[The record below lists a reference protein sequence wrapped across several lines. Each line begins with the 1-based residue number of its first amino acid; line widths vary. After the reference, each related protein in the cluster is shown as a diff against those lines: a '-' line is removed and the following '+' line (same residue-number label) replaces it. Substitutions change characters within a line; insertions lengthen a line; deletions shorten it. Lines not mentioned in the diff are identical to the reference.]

1 MPDTARSNR
10 PDTSKRSGSL
20 LDTRL
25 SASAIDAPRTG
36 RSRGRL
42 VLAAVATGSIALVSA
57 CGGASNGGQ
66 SSGQSSTPPARFV
79 IGMSE
84 VFHNLDPDQ
93 AVLESPLQILNL
105 VGGTLTQFN
114 ADASQVE
121 PGLATKWSTS
131 ADGLTY
137 TFTLRPGLTFSD
149 GSSLHA
155 SDVAATFEREV
166 NDKANANAGVVS
178 NWKSITAPNDT
189 TVVMQLAKPQ
199 PSLLSLLADPEL
211 GTVSPAAGVADA
223 KNFYLK
229 PISAGPYKI
238 GSFSV
243 SDGAT
248 VLEVNPRYY
257 GPKPAVKEID
267 FRYINDVN
275 TRIVQLKSGAI
286 DMALT
291 LPENTLKQLTGNVTG
306 VVTPGYG
313 GYYLYMNDR
322 GSPLSDVNV
331 RQAISLAIDRKQL
344 SETVWEGKAPPLYGF
359 EGSRFSDHLNV
370 VPTAVDTAKAKQ
382 LLQGTPCAHGCSL
395 SLMVRTGQSS
405 DMASIVAEQLS
416 AIGIH
421 VSLQLTDPSIAGTNE
436 GSGKYQM
443 EIGALYDYANRPDIM
458 LTYGL
463 QSDGGINALYSGYSS
478 KQMDAL
484 IHTVYAEGGAARSA
498 AMRKISELYGKD
510 LPFAPLLE
518 YAFVNGEKT
527 NLTKWVTFEP
537 SSYLHVATAP

>member
-1 MPDTARSNR
+1 MPDSARSNR
-10 PDTSKRSGSL
+10 SGTSKRSGSL
-20 LDTRL
+20 V
-25 SASAIDAPRTG
+25 DATLFPAGIEPRRVG
-36 RSRGRL
+36 RRRGRL
-42 VLAAVATGSIALVSA
+42 VLTAVAAASVTLVSA
-57 CGGASNGGQ
+57 CGGASSG
-66 SSGQSSTPPARFV
+66 SSAAATTPPARFT
-79 IGMSE
+79 IGMNE
-84 VFHNLDPDQ
+84 IFHNLDPDQ
-93 AVLESPLQILNL
+93 AVLEAPLQILNL

-114 ADASQVE
+114 ADASQVQ
-121 PGLATKWSTS
+121 PGLASKWSTS

-149 GSSLHA
+149 GSALHA
-155 SDVAATFEREV
+155 SDVAASFEREV

-189 TVVMQLAKPQ
+189 TVVMTLSHQQ
-199 PSLLSLLADPEL
+199 PSLLSLLADGEL

-229 PISAGPYKI
+229 PISAGQYQI
-238 GSFSV
+238 QSFSV
-243 SDGAT
+243 SDAAT
-248 VLEVNPRYY
+248 VLTVNPHYY
-257 GPKPAVKEID
+257 GPKPAVKELD

-291 LPENTLKQLTGNVTG
+291 LPENTLNQLTGNVTG

-344 SETVWEGKAPPLYGF
+344 SQTVWAGKAPALYGF
-359 EGSRFSDHLNV
+359 EGSQFSDHENV
-370 VPTAVDTAKAKQ
+370 LPTAVDTAKARQ
-382 LLQGTPCAHGCSL
+382 LLQGTPCAHGCNL
-395 SLMVRTGQSS
+395 NLMVRTGQSS
-405 DMASIVAEQLS
+405 DMASIVAQQLS

-436 GSGKYQM
+436 ANGKYQM

-498 AMRKISELYGKD
+498 AMRQISELYGKD

-518 YAFVNGEKT
+518 YAFVNGEKSS
-527 NLTKWVTFEP
+527 LTKWVTFEP